1 MNAPN
6 EFSKE
11 QQAYFQ
17 GLMLGVD
24 VARKVKNLPVLS
36 GSATQGTTFQIG
48 GKASTVS
55 KDTNASLATASPA
68 TWLPKIHADAQD
80 RFVEAGKT
88 LVAEEK
94 AKREKNGLEMWAE
107 IGDRAAKNEF
117 PKGTDVFLTKY
128 HGLFFVAPAQ
138 NSFMCR
144 MRLPGG
150 VINSHQFRGLA
161 DVAEKYA
168 GGYADITTRANLQL
182 REIAANNA
190 LNVLMGLRDLG
201 IVTQGS
207 GADNI
212 RNVTASTLSGIDPT
226 ELIETLPF
234 ARELHYHIMHRPE
247 LYGLPRKFNIAYD
260 GSGRVTSLAETNDIS
275 FHAVT
280 VSEQASSEQL
290 PSGIY
295 FLLGLG
301 GITGHGDFARSTG
314 VLVKPNESLSVC
326 DAILRVFIKHGDRT
340 DRKKARLKYVLDAM
354 GFDKFL
360 SEVEKELA
368 EIKPGTSLRRVA
380 ADQFV
385 QPQNVDRWAH
395 VDVHPQKQSGLY
407 YVGVVLPVGRVTSD
421 QLRGLAKFADTHGTG
436 EIRLTVWQ
444 NLIIPHIQESNLSSV
459 CQSIIDLGLDFEAST
474 FRAGLVACTGSAGC
488 KFAGADTKANA
499 MELAAILESQFH
511 IDSPI
516 NIHVT
521 GCHHSCAQHAIGDIG
536 LIATKVEVPSSD
548 VDAEDGETEMV
559 DGYDILV
566 GGRTGGEPM
575 IGTKVFE
582 KIRWSECP
590 SRIAK
595 IIDAYLNNRKQ
606 GDCFDE
612 FSKDFDWQGWGSLAL
627 NDNALAHD
635 KD

>member
-6 EFSKE
+6 EFSRE

-17 GLMLGVD
+17 GLLLGTD

-36 GSATQGTTFQIG
+36 GSASQGVNFQLG
-48 GKASTVS
+48 GIASSVMPS
-55 KDTNASLATASPA
+55 AGGATAASKT

-80 RFVEAGKT
+80 QFEAAGKT

-94 AKREKNGLEMWAE
+94 AKREKNGLDMWSE
-107 IGDRAAKNEF
+107 IGERAAKGEF
-117 PKGTDVFLTKY
+117 PKGTDIFLTKY

-150 VINSHQFRGLA
+150 IIQSHQFRGLA
-161 DVAEKYA
+161 DIADNFA

-182 REIAANNA
+182 REISASNA

-212 RNVTASTLSGIDPT
+212 RNVTASTLSGIDST
-226 ELIETLPF
+226 ELIETIPL
-234 ARELHYHIMHRPE
+234 ARDLHYHILHRPE
-247 LYGLPRKFNIAYD
+247 FYGLPRKFNIAYD
-260 GSGRVTSLAETNDIS
+260 GSGRMTSLAETNDIS
-275 FHAVT
+275 FHAVS
-280 VSEQASSEQL
+280 VSEEQGNVQL
-290 PSGIY
+290 PSGVY

-314 VLVKPNESLSVC
+314 VLVRPSDTLAVC
-326 DAILRVFIKHGDRT
+326 DAVLRTFIKHGDRT
-340 DRKKARLKYVLDAM
+340 DRKKARLKYVLDAF

-360 SEVEKELA
+360 SEMEKELTDRKQ
-368 EIKPGTSLRRVA
+368 ENILKKVSKE
-380 ADQFV
+380 QFT
-385 QPQNVDRWAH
+385 QPQNIDRWAH
-395 VDVHPQKQSGLY
+395 VGVHRQKQERLCY
-407 YVGVVLPVGRVTSD
+407 TGVVLPVGRMTSL
-421 QLRGLAKFADTHGTG
+421 QLRGLAEIADTYGTG

-444 NLIIPHIQESNLSSV
+444 NLLIPHIEESNLPDV
-459 CQSIIDLGLDFEAST
+459 CQAIGDLGLTVEAST

-499 MELAAILESQFH
+499 MELSAYLESRFE

-536 LIATKVEVPSSD
+536 LIATKVEVPSND
-548 VDAEDGETEMV
+548 VDAEECDTEMV
-559 DGYDILV
+559 DGYHILL
-566 GGRTGGEPM
+566 GGTTGEDPR
-575 IGTKVFE
+575 IGSKVFE
-582 KIRWSECP
+582 SIAWDECP
-590 SRIAK
+590 RVVASVIECYLANRNGSEPFDTFAK
-595 IIDAYLNNRKQ
+595 T
-606 GDCFDE
+606 
-612 FSKDFDWQGWGSLAL
+612 FDWATWAAMNPNPVGIEIG
-627 NDNALAHD
+627 ND
-635 KD
+635 